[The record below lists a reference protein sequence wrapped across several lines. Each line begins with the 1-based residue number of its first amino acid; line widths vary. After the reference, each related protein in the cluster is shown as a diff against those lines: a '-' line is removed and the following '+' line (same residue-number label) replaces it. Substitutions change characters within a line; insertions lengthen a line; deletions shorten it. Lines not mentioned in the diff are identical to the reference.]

1 MSNFNIPWKQQ
12 ADTETGERIT
22 CNLNKENKMFTVTIY
37 NKSNEQTWQGTYDTF
52 QEANHAAL
60 PLMSDPIYVG
70 CTIVVADA
78 KTGERICNWKNT
90 CTLLTVWDYE
100 QAINSQSACNATGL
114 INSLNDLREKLWN
127 VARQY
132 GHGTEWVNHHPILQ
146 LYAYQLA
153 HLCHGREPIEWE
165 GYHKAYL
172 FCKLVKYGKLTPD
185 HDYTL
190 NDWDENTLGFP
201 QYLK

>member
-1 MSNFNIPWKQQ
+1 MTKEYTDAFGHKHYY
-12 ADTETGERIT
+12 DDGKET
-22 CNLNKENKMFTVTIY
+22 KDMENELTGYCQV
-37 NKSNEQTWQGTYDTF
+37 
-52 QEANHAAL
+52 
-60 PLMSDPIYVG
+60 VG
-70 CTIVVADA
+70 CMEHVPSNTDNPYCSEHTN
-78 KTGERICNWKNT
+78 KTPM
-90 CTLLTVWDYE
+90 LTVWDYE
-100 QAINSQSACNATGL
+100 CAINSQGACNATGL
-114 INSLNDLREKLWN
+114 INSLNDLREKIWAN
-127 VARQY
+127 ARQLNK
-132 GHGTEWVNHHPILQ
+132 GTEWVNCHPILQ

>member
-1 MSNFNIPWKQQ
+1 
-12 ADTETGERIT
+12 
-22 CNLNKENKMFTVTIY
+22 MFTVTIY
-37 NKSNEQTWQGTYDTF
+37 NKMNEQTWQGSYDTF

-60 PLMSDPIYVG
+60 PLMSDIIYID

-127 VARQY
+127 TARS
-132 GHGTEWVNHHPILQ
+132 HNKGTEWVNHHPILQ

-153 HLCHGREPIEWE
+153 HLCHGREPIEWD
-165 GYHKAYL
+165 GWQSAHN
-172 FCKLVKYGKLTPD
+172 FCKGIVNGMSLPD
-185 HDYTL
+185 LDYTL
-190 NDWDENTLGFP
+190 LTEVE
-201 QYLK
+201 